1 MTPTDIL
8 REEHELILAMLDVM
22 SAVCTRMEKSE
33 TIEVTSL
40 DQIIDFIRTFADKCH
55 HAKEEN
61 VLFPA
66 LEAAGFPREGGPVGV
81 MLQEHAMG
89 REFVKNMAT
98 ARDGIS
104 RGSDAAGNDFTQNAR
119 GYVELLTNHIHKENN
134 ILFVM
139 AEQRLTPDE
148 VKRVGREFELIERE
162 EIGEGVHERYHSLLH
177 ELCDMYLR

>member
-22 SAVCTRMEKSE
+22 SAVCTRMENGE
-33 TIEVTSL
+33 TIEVTRL
-40 DQIIDFIRTFADKCH
+40 DQIIDFIRTFADNCH

-81 MLQEHAMG
+81 MLQEHVMG
-89 REFVKNMAT
+89 REFVKNMAA

-104 RGSDAAGNDFTQNAR
+104 RGSDAAGGDFTQNAR

-148 VKRVGREFELIERE
+148 VKRIGREFERIERE

-177 ELCDMYLR
+177 ELRDMYH